1 MHPLYLCSTDMIIVF
16 MYYYYRGLT
25 LVAAIAK
32 QIINISQM
40 TLQNR
45 NKGSGPSKMG
55 QHPTFQTV
63 FNYLFALLS
72 IVPFFQPHPVLW
84 RVLLHPFRLCSIL
97 NKIASRLCDEL
108 ELNQSP
114 LFDYQTSQSTVSIPI
129 VYTFGEDGCACR
141 KTIQE
146 MRILKPN

>member
-1 MHPLYLCSTDMIIVF
+1 MVVHFGKEKSADAFKSYAVYIQRGHACILFTCAVQIF
-16 MYYYYRGLT
+16 MYYDYRGLT

-45 NKGSGPSKMG
+45 NKGSGPKY
-55 QHPTFQTV
+55 PTFQTV

-72 IVPFFQPHPVLW
+72 IVPFFQPHPVLR

-114 LFDYQTSQSTVSIPI
+114 LFDYQTS
-129 VYTFGEDGCACR
+129 
-141 KTIQE
+141 
-146 MRILKPN
+146 

>member
-1 MHPLYLCSTDMIIVF
+1 MHTHFMLSIYRGNMHPLYLCSTDMIIVF

-55 QHPTFQTV
+55 KYPTFQTV

-114 LFDYQTSQSTVSIPI
+114 LFVYQTS
-129 VYTFGEDGCACR
+129 
-141 KTIQE
+141 
-146 MRILKPN
+146 